1 MILQACINGSRKP
14 DFHPALPVTLDAIVR
29 DAVAVVEAGAA
40 EMHVHPRDH
49 VGRESLEAVDETV
62 DALRRA
68 CPGTLIGVS
77 TGAWI
82 EGDILRTRQAIGR
95 WTVLPDHASVNLA
108 EPDAPEVMKILM
120 QLGVGIEAGLA
131 SVDDARRFLGCPDHH
146 RVLRVLV
153 ELDNERDVA
162 SAMEVCD
169 GILSVLR
176 DGGVLKPILLHGYD
190 DTVWPFVER
199 ARAERLSTRV
209 GLEDGKLL
217 PDGRMARDNAD
228 IIAAAARL
236 FRG

>member
-40 EMHVHPRDH
+40 EIHVHPRGPD
-49 VGRESLEAVDETV
+49 GRESLDAVDETIA
-62 DALRRA
+62 ALRHA

-82 EGDILRTRQAIGR
+82 EGDILKTRQAISR
-95 WTVLPDHASVNLA
+95 WAVLPDHASVNLA
-108 EPDAPEVMKILM
+108 EADAPEVMKILM

-131 SVDDARRFLGCPDHH
+131 SVDDARRFLGCADHH

-162 SAMEVCD
+162 AAMEVCG

-176 DGGVLKPILLHGYD
+176 DGGILKPILLHGYD
-190 DTVWPFVER
+190 DTVWSFVER

-217 PDGRMARDNAD
+217 PDGRLARDNAD
-228 IIAAAARL
+228 IVAAAARF

>member
-40 EMHVHPRDH
+40 EIHVHPRGHD
-49 VGRESLEAVDETV
+49 GRESLDAVDETI
-62 DALRRA
+62 AAIRQA
-68 CPGTLIGVS
+68 CPGTLVGVS

-82 EGDILRTRQAIGR
+82 EGDILKTRQAISG

-108 EPDAPEVMKILM
+108 EADAPDVMKILM

-131 SVDDARRFLGCPDHH
+131 SVEDARRLLACPDHH

-169 GILSVLR
+169 GILSVLK
-176 DGGVLKPILLHGYD
+176 DGDVRKPILLHGYD

-217 PDGRMARDNAD
+217 PDGRAARDNAD
-228 IIAAAARL
+228 IVAAAARL